1 MARATQLAQRVDRG
15 APPVKRD
22 PNAYQRALATQ
33 PYLVQL
39 EIADDIGITELVR
52 ALAAAGLTLSTLSNV
67 AGRGL
72 RIVRAPT
79 PAKEE

>member
-1 MARATQLAQRVDRG
+1 
-15 APPVKRD
+15 VKRD

-39 EIADDIGITELVR
+39 EIADDIGVAELVR
-52 ALAAAGLTLSTLSNV
+52 ALAAGGLTLTNV

-79 PAKEE
+79 PAAQEE

>member
-1 MARATQLAQRVDRG
+1 
-15 APPVKRD
+15 VKRD
-22 PNAYQRALATQ
+22 PDSYQRELVNRLHE
-33 PYLVQL
+33 PYCERL
-39 EIADDIGITELVR
+39 EIGPDVGITELVR
-52 ALAAAGLTLSTLSNV
+52 ALAAAGLTLSNI